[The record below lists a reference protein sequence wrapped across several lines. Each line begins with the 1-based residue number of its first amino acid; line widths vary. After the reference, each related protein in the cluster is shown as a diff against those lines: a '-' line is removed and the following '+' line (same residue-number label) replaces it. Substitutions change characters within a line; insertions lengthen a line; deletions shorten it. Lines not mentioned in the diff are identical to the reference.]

1 MKTFSTIFLLFG
13 SLAFSQTHPAPAQ
26 EEKAVRD
33 AEARWVDALD
43 RRDGAALLALLD
55 EDFLDVTWK
64 GEVRDRQAAVAAL
77 SAPGRPALTQTLQDF
92 RVRFAVPDVAIVT
105 GVNAVSS
112 QSPAFTARIRFTD
125 VFVKRGGAWKALSAQ
140 ETMERTNEG
149 SAAGA
154 TAGSGRLTGPS

>member
-1 MKTFSTIFLLFG
+1 MKTFSTIFLLLFG
-13 SLAFSQTHPAPAQ
+13 SLAFSQTHPAPA
-26 EEKAVRD
+26 EEERAVRD

-64 GEVRDRQAAVAAL
+64 GEVRDRRAAVAAV
-77 SAPGRPALTQTLQDF
+77 SAPASARPAMTQALQDL

-112 QSPAFTARIRFTD
+112 PSPAFAARIRFTD
-125 VFVKRGGAWKALSAQ
+125 VFVKRGGSWKALSAQ
-140 ETMERTNEG
+140 ETLERGE
-149 SAAGA
+149 
-154 TAGSGRLTGPS
+154 

>member
-1 MKTFSTIFLLFG
+1 MKTFSTIFLLLFG
-13 SLAFSQTHPAPAQ
+13 SLAFSQTHLSTSP

-33 AEARWVDALD
+33 AEARWVNALD
-43 RRDGAALLALLD
+43 RRDGATLQALLD

-77 SAPGRPALTQTLQDF
+77 SAPGRPAMTQTLQDL

-112 QSPAFTARIRFTD
+112 KSPEFAARIRFTD
-125 VFVKRGGAWKALSAQ
+125 VFVKCGGEWKALSAQ
-140 ETMERTNEG
+140 ETLEKAE
-149 SAAGA
+149 
-154 TAGSGRLTGPS
+154 

>member
-1 MKTFSTIFLLFG
+1 MKTFSTILLLLFG
-13 SLAFSQTHPAPAQ
+13 SLGFARTGPAPAP

-43 RRDGAALLALLD
+43 RRDGAALQALLD

-64 GEVRDRQAAVAAL
+64 GEVRDRKAALAAL
-77 SAPGRPALTQTLQDF
+77 SAPGRPAMTQALEDL

-112 QSPAFTARIRFTD
+112 KSPEFTARIRFTD

-140 ETMERTNEG
+140 ETLERGE
-149 SAAGA
+149 
-154 TAGSGRLTGPS
+154 

>member
-1 MKTFSTIFLLFG
+1 MKTFSTIFLLLFG
-13 SLAFSQTHPAPAQ
+13 SLAFSQTHLSTSP

-33 AEARWVDALD
+33 AEARWVNALD
-43 RRDGAALLALLD
+43 RRDGATLQALLD

-77 SAPGRPALTQTLQDF
+77 SAPGRPAMTQTLQDL

-112 QSPAFTARIRFTD
+112 KSPEFAARIRFTD
-125 VFVKRGGAWKALSAQ
+125 VFVKRGGEWKALSAQ
-140 ETMERTNEG
+140 ETLEKAE
-149 SAAGA
+149 
-154 TAGSGRLTGPS
+154 